1 MSSEAFLNSNPRP
14 GFWPWLMGGI
24 TFLITTL
31 FPPLG
36 FPLNYSLIPI
46 WLSPLVAYGS
56 QGGIAWQVLHDVQ
69 ENVAASYPVSALFWM
84 ILPYCSIPI
93 VLTLSSVL
101 TWRRVVHRMPRP
113 TAQRGLLAVVLAVA
127 LSLLAI
133 GLLDLLI
140 LGPLALFAPHEAY
153 LLGLLIIAAAA
164 LGQSLWVLPG
174 LLLAGATLAIVQAR
188 SRTRYPRRGMEHH
201 LGSSPPSGASA
212 DAERGSKPPH
222 SATNFQRESA
232 ADHF

>member
-1 MSSEAFLNSNPRP
+1 MSSGAFLSSNQRP
-14 GFWPWLMGGI
+14 GLWPWLMGGI
-24 TFLITTL
+24 TLLITTL

-36 FPLNYSLIPI
+36 LSLNYSLIPV

-56 QGGIAWQVLHDVQ
+56 QGGIVWQVVHDAQ
-69 ENVAASYPVSALFWM
+69 ENAAASYPLSAWLWLIF
-84 ILPYCSIPI
+84 PFCSVPI

-101 TWRRVVHRMPRP
+101 TWRWVVHRMPRP

-140 LGPLALFAPHEAY
+140 LGPLALFAANQAY
-153 LLGLLIIAAAA
+153 VLGMLIIAAAA

-174 LLLAGATLAIVQAR
+174 LLIAGATLAIVQAR
-188 SRTRYPRRGMEHH
+188 
-201 LGSSPPSGASA
+201 
-212 DAERGSKPPH
+212 KPH
-222 SATNFQRESA
+222 SLPT
-232 ADHF
+232 